1 MNLDLGFRGHVSI
14 TSGQINDISCKTSLG
29 EQVMYGA
36 RGKSYNKKTYEI
48 PSIKI
53 GAIKFSSLILQEDS
67 LECRNDATFHENKTK
82 ILPSHEPGRVGWEL
96 FVNTCLFIDAHNS
109 KIAFCDSFET
119 FKKKERGID
128 TFVKAPLLLERG
140 LVEFDCLTPKGS
152 VRCVLDTG
160 STWNVLN
167 EGNEEISE
175 QALWLPDN
183 IVQYPFFQIE
193 GSDFGPIAFHRM
205 SIRIPIRIEAIL
217 GMEFIKNHRIFL
229 DFANKSI
236 YFSSNHWV
244 KSKIRTPA
252 INHSKSQQSKILQ
265 NINTSAISN

>member
-1 MNLDLGFRGHVSI
+1 
-14 TSGQINDISCKTSLG
+14 
-29 EQVMYGA
+29 
-36 RGKSYNKKTYEI
+36 
-48 PSIKI
+48 
-53 GAIKFSSLILQEDS
+53 
-67 LECRNDATFHENKTK
+67 
-82 ILPSHEPGRVGWEL
+82 
-96 FVNTCLFIDAHNS
+96 
-109 KIAFCDSFET
+109 
-119 FKKKERGID
+119 
-128 TFVKAPLLLERG
+128 
-140 LVEFDCLTPKGS
+140 